1 MYMFIFST
9 PQIVVLV
16 NSGEVSHRR
25 ESSLE
30 KRLIELRHH
39 YVIEA
44 AVLEGAKNAIKL
56 LTSTKS
62 QDKKALQEVRENK
75 EGLFCKFKC
84 TPTFK

>member
-1 MYMFIFST
+1 MCSLSLAPMGD
-9 PQIVVLV
+9 PLQ
-16 NSGEVSHRR
+16 RR

-62 QDKKALQEVRENK
+62 QDKKALQEVK
-75 EGLFCKFKC
+75 ISTSLCLLVISF
-84 TPTFK
+84 